1 MADAE
6 LDNEYTR
13 SRSIQSDRMTG
24 KDRIGRT
31 VLATFI
37 AALGPLSFGYC
48 LGYSSSALEDLEKAN
63 APSAVHLSVDQGAW
77 FSVSV
82 SCFCSVI
89 YFCSTCVVPSE
100 REYLLS
106 FDQSLCKLI

>member
-6 LDNEYTR
+6 LDNEYNS
-13 SRSIQSDRMTG
+13 SRSVQSDRMSG

-48 LGYSSSALEDLEKAN
+48 LGYSSSALEDLQKIS
-63 APSAVHLSVDQGAW
+63 APSAVHLSADQGSW
-77 FSVSV
+77 FSVS
-82 SCFCSVI
+82 F
-89 YFCSTCVVPSE
+89 FRFLLCVAFV
-100 REYLLS
+100 
-106 FDQSLCKLI
+106 FVN